1 VEHTF
6 FALWAYQVIV
16 LDPASSNTSS
26 TGTATAT
33 NESAVFGSSRRLS
46 DEASSS
52 SSSSSWLYNS
62 RLLWV
67 EPAFPSEGALHGPTN
82 LPQPSPV

>member
-16 LDPASSNTSS
+16 LDPITSTS
-26 TGTATAT
+26 TGTATAGT
-33 NESAVFGSSRRLS
+33 TDSAVFGSSRRLS
-46 DEASSS
+46 DEASSSS

-67 EPAFPSEGALHGPTN
+67 EPAFPSEGALRAHQTAPA
-82 LPQPSPV
+82 

>member
-1 VEHTF
+1 MEHTF

-16 LDPASSNTSS
+16 LDPASTGTG
-26 TGTATAT
+26 TGTATAST
-33 NESAVFGSSRRLS
+33 ESAVFGSSRRLS
-46 DEASSS
+46 EEASSSS

-67 EPAFPSEGALHGPTN
+67 EPAFPSEGA
-82 LPQPSPV
+82 

>member
-1 VEHTF
+1 MEHTF

-46 DEASSS
+46 EEASSSS

-67 EPAFPSEGALHGPTN
+67 EPAFPSEGALHAHQTAPA
-82 LPQPSPV
+82 